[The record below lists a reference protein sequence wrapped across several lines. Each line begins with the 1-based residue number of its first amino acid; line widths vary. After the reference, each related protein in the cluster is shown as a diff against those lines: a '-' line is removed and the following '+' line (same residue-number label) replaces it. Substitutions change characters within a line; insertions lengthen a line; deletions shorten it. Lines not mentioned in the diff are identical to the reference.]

1 MLQKEI
7 ATYQLTRD
15 AVVHQINVLLV
26 GEISKIL
33 NILQTKYVQYL

>member
-15 AVVHQINVLLV
+15 AGVQHINVLLV